1 MGVDTFHGLLVQF
14 VRETATSIFGTAP
27 VEARSPWVS
36 QEAVTISKMRSP
48 VRRTMNGA
56 KKIQAIACL
65 GEAFWT
71 WRARLGVVP
80 FAAGV
85 SPTDD
90 RGWVAVV
97 KANDRRSVLMSA
109 RRLEC
114 AAARRLAKLGWYVI
128 KELKRCKRSFFAETW
143 KLQRAHYN
151 GDAEV
156 SYRILRQLSKKALRQ
171 VKSLKNKDGVA
182 TKDEDE
188 IGEVWTQHLVNVLGG
203 HKATSVTECHAKPK
217 STVEEY
223 SFWPSL
229 QDVQDTLGKVNA
241 TKALGPDGV
250 GADVWR
256 AGGKAPGEA
265 HTSTLARS
273 DCPGGSPYGN
283 EGIESG

>member
-1 MGVDTFHGLLVQF
+1 MSVDTFQDLPVKF

-27 VEARSPWVS
+27 VEPRSPWVS
-36 QEAVTISKMRSP
+36 KEAVTISKMRSP
-48 VRRTMNGA
+48 VRLTMNGA

-85 SPTDD
+85 SRTDD
-90 RGWVAVV
+90 RGWVAVA

-114 AAARRLAKLGWYVI
+114 AAARQQARLGWYVF
-128 KELKRCKRSFFAETW
+128 KELKRSKRSFFAEKLK

-151 GDAEV
+151 GDTEV
-156 SYRILRQLSKKALRQ
+156 SYRILRQLGKRALRQ

-182 TKDEDE
+182 TKDEDD
-188 IGEVWTQHLVNVLGG
+188 IDEVWTQHLVNVLGG

-217 STVEEY
+217 KVRWRST
-223 SFWPSL
+223 PSGRRCRRSK
-229 QDVQDTLGKVNA
+229 TL
-241 TKALGPDGV
+241 
-250 GADVWR
+250 
-256 AGGKAPGEA
+256 
-265 HTSTLARS
+265 
-273 DCPGGSPYGN
+273 
-283 EGIESG
+283 